1 MSAPIVIVG
10 GGFGGLY
17 TALELAS
24 RPGHPPLLLVEPR
37 DRFVFQPFLYERL
50 SSELPL
56 WQMAPRY
63 VDLLAGHGIGWVQDR
78 AQSVDPERHQLQLE
92 GGQALNYSALVLAC
106 GARPDSFG
114 IPGVTEHSL
123 SFHSLDDVE
132 RLRRIVH
139 SLRQRREPLQRLAV
153 VGAGPSGVELACKL
167 ADLLNGAAT
176 VELIERGERC
186 LPNAKAFNR
195 AQAELALQRRDVRLR
210 CRCSVESVADK
221 QLHLKLEETQ
231 QIDTLAV
238 EAVIWTAGQRAKPPA
253 GPLPL
258 DGRGRLLCNS
268 ELQLEGLPEIFALG
282 DGAVVPHDPP
292 LPGTAQVAFQQAP
305 LLADNLLAMQQQLPL
320 KPFQWN
326 DLGEMLS
333 LGVGDATLTAMG
345 VTLAGPAAQ
354 QMRRWVYLTRLP
366 GRRLPLQ
373 VAAGWL
379 SEWKLA
385 PMGSAKR

>member
-1 MSAPIVIVG
+1 MIVG

-24 RPGHPPLLLVEPR
+24 KPGHPPLLLVEPQ
-37 DRFVFQPFLYERL
+37 DRFVFLPFLYERL
-50 SSELPL
+50 SSEMPL
-56 WQMAPRY
+56 WQMAPPY
-63 VDLLAGHGIGWVQDR
+63 VELLAGHGIGWVQDR
-78 AQSVDPERHQLQLE
+78 ASSIDPERRQVKLSS
-92 GGQALNYSALVLAC
+92 GQTLNYSALVLAC
-106 GARPDSFG
+106 GTRADSFG
-114 IPGVTEHSL
+114 ITGVKEHCLTFQSL
-123 SFHSLDDVE
+123 KDVE
-132 RLRRIVH
+132 RLRQIVH
-139 SLRQRREPLQRLAV
+139 SLRQRRQSLQRLAV

-167 ADLLNGAAT
+167 ADLLKGAAT

-186 LPNAKAFNR
+186 LPHAKAFNR
-195 AQAELALQRRDVRLR
+195 AQAELALQSRDVRLR
-210 CRCSVESVADK
+210 CNCSVEAVTAK
-221 QLHLKLEETQ
+221 QLQLKLEETQ
-231 QIDTLAV
+231 QSDTLAV
-238 EAVIWTAGQRAKPPA
+238 EAVIWTAGQRANLLE

-258 DGRGRLLCNS
+258 DDRGRLLCNAQ
-268 ELQLEGLPEIFALG
+268 LQLEGLPEIFALG
-282 DGAVVPHDPP
+282 DGAAIPHEPS
-292 LPGTAQVAFQQAP
+292 LPATAQVAFQQAP
-305 LLADNLLAMQQQLPL
+305 LLADNLLARQQELPL
-320 KPFQWN
+320 KPFSWN

-385 PMGSAKR
+385 PMGSPSR

>member
-1 MSAPIVIVG
+1 MIVG

-24 RPGHPPLLLVEPR
+24 KPGHPPLLLVEPQ
-37 DRFVFQPFLYERL
+37 DRFVFLPFLYECL
-50 SSELPL
+50 SSEMPL
-56 WQMAPRY
+56 WQMAPPY
-63 VDLLAGHGIGWVQDR
+63 AELLAGHGIGWVQDR
-78 AQSVDPERHQLQLE
+78 ASSVDPERRQVKLSS
-92 GGQALNYSALVLAC
+92 GQTLNYSALVLAC
-106 GARPDSFG
+106 GTRADSFG
-114 IPGVTEHSL
+114 ITGVKEHCLTFQSL
-123 SFHSLDDVE
+123 KDVE
-132 RLRRIVH
+132 RLRQIVH
-139 SLRQRREPLQRLAV
+139 SLRQRRQSLQRLAV

-167 ADLLNGAAT
+167 ADLLKGAAT

-186 LPNAKAFNR
+186 LPHAKAFNR
-195 AQAELALQRRDVRLR
+195 AQAELALQSRDVRLR
-210 CRCSVESVADK
+210 CNCSVEAVTAK
-221 QLHLKLEETQ
+221 QLQLKLEGTQ
-231 QIDTLAV
+231 QSDTLAV
-238 EAVIWTAGQRAKPPA
+238 EAVIWTAGQRANLLE

-258 DGRGRLLCNS
+258 DDRGRLLCNAQ
-268 ELQLEGLPEIFALG
+268 LQLEGLPEIFALG
-282 DGAVVPHDPP
+282 DGAAIPHEPS
-292 LPGTAQVAFQQAP
+292 LPATAQVAFQQAP
-305 LLADNLLAMQQQLPL
+305 LLADNLLARQQELPL
-320 KPFQWN
+320 KPFSWN

-385 PMGSAKR
+385 PMGSPSR